1 MKTVALVIPI
11 VFAAAVARAQENAT
25 PVVETGMN
33 FSFTNLYP
41 GSGFP
46 SFTSVGGTGTVEY
59 NVNRMLGV
67 VADLGGYR
75 NNGDVNFNPT
85 TFTYLFGPRVN
96 FRRSRITPYAQALFG
111 GARVSTSLTDPVTG
125 NAFSEN
131 GFAMAYGGG
140 MDVRLTNHV
149 YVKPFQVEYLMTQT
163 PNIWSPDGN
172 QNSLRFSAGVV
183 FRFGSK

>member
-1 MKTVALVIPI
+1 MKTITLAIPL
-11 VFAAAVARAQENAT
+11 VFAAAVVRAQEKTT
-25 PVVETGMN
+25 PVVETGLN
-33 FSFTNLYP
+33 FSLTNLYP
-41 GSGFP
+41 GSGVP
-46 SFTSVGGTGTVEY
+46 SFTSIGGSGTVEY
-59 NVNRMLGV
+59 NINRTFGV

-75 NNGDVNFNPT
+75 NNADVNFNPT

-96 FRRSRITPYAQALFG
+96 LRMSRITPYAQALFG

-125 NAFSEN
+125 NAITQN

-140 MDVRLTNHV
+140 VDVRLKDHI
-149 YVKPFQVEYLMTQT
+149 YIKPFQLEYLMTQT

-172 QNSLRFSAGVV
+172 QNSMRFSAGVV